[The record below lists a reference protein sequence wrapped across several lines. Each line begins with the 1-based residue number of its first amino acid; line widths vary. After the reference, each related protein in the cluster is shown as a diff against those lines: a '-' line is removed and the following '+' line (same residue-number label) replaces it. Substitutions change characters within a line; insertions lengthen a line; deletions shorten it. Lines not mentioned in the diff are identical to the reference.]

1 MAEKNEFYR
10 DFSNRTSF
18 NNVACRANEM
28 LAPVVVDDDYRDYL
42 KELGLDWNN
51 VETWHFPHSNG
62 GVPVAFI
69 PVKLDEKERS
79 MKYFNGQVDRYLK
92 CFTKTKWD
100 ELGSI
105 DEMLDA
111 AADDD
116 KKGYDPTSTTA
127 NEDSAFL
134 NMVFK
139 MLIEEL
145 SELDENYGRIIE
157 LLADGFDKGEILDKI
172 DLGKGKTQGYAFINK
187 AQKIAKKL
195 YNKKYR
201 E

>member
-10 DFSNRTSF
+10 DFNNRTSF
-18 NNVACRANEM
+18 NGTVCRADEV

-42 KELGLDWNN
+42 KELGLKWDNI
-51 VETWHFPHSNG
+51 ETWHFPHSNG

-69 PVKLDEKERS
+69 PVKADEKERTL
-79 MKYFNGQVDRYLK
+79 KYFNGQVNRYLK
-92 CFTKTKWD
+92 RFTKTKWD
-100 ELGSI
+100 ELESI

-116 KKGYDPTSTTA
+116 KKGYDPTGTTA

-134 NMVFK
+134 DMVFK

-145 SELDENYGRIIE
+145 NGLNKNYGRIIE
-157 LLADGFDKGEILDKI
+157 LLADGSDKGEILDQI
-172 DLGKGKTQGYAFINK
+172 NLGKGKTQGYAFISK
-187 AQKIAKKL
+187 VQKLAKKL
-195 YNKKYR
+195 YEKNYK
-201 E
+201 

>member
-1 MAEKNEFYR
+1 MVEKNEFYR

-18 NNVACRANEM
+18 NGVACRADEV

-42 KELGLDWNN
+42 KELGLIWDNI
-51 VETWHFPHSNG
+51 ETWRFPHSNG

-69 PVKLDEKERS
+69 PVKADEKERT

-92 CFTKTKWD
+92 RFTKTKWD
-100 ELGSI
+100 ELESI
-105 DEMLDA
+105 DEMLEA

-116 KKGYDPTSTTA
+116 KKGYDPTGTTA

-134 NMVFK
+134 DMVFK

-145 SELDENYGRIIE
+145 NGLDENYGRIIE
-157 LLADGFDKGEILDKI
+157 FLAGGFEKGEILDKI
-172 DLGKGKTQGYAFINK
+172 DLGKGKTQGYAFISK
-187 AQKIAKKL
+187 VQKVAKEL

-201 E
+201 N